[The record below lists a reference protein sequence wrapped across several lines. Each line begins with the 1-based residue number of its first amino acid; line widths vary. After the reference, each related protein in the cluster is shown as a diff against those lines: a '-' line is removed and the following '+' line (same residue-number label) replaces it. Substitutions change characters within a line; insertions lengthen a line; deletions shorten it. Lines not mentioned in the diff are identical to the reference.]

1 MNAPAKPTHRKR
13 RIAAD
18 EAHAWA
24 RNLRLRNPYAKLI
37 LSMLTLYVN
46 GDGNSFVSLAQL
58 AEDCEFAP
66 ETVRRRLMWLESI
79 GALVRMPQWR
89 DDSGRLNSEG
99 RGRRTTDE
107 IRLMFDADPETI
119 EAAAAGKTEAVE
131 ETSTSEPAEISHSPT
146 EVANAGP
153 SEQLA
158 PPLATHLDS
167 SCGGGLISEPEPE
180 QERIPPTPQEGG
192 EWQHAQSWKEF
203 EEAYR
208 EPILRQTQARQVWQA
223 LTEAERTLATK
234 AAHGY
239 VIYRN
244 RQRKPPN
251 VLGAHIFLKER
262 DGWPAFAVL
271 VEPEGKPIPALV
283 FEPEGSEVWRATN
296 VMRAI
301 AGFNRLQAL
310 PSAQGSGLKL
320 PPLSPSYLALAQF
333 ADDNPDHWVMVKKGT
348 QMCGAWREFLSIDVR
363 QIVVGTMV
371 KELNGKT
378 YNDWPVKELGL
389 LVPCLWPPRKDGS
402 LSEPESAQ
410 DTDTDLKRTATQ
422 Q

>member
-1 MNAPAKPTHRKR
+1 MNTPAPKHRKR

-18 EAHAWA
+18 EAHSWA
-24 RNLRLRNPYAKLI
+24 RNLRLGDSHAKHI
-37 LSMLTLYVN
+37 LTALTLYVN
-46 GDGNSFVSLAQL
+46 GDGTCFVSIDQL
-58 AEDCEFAP
+58 AADTELGSD
-66 ETVRRRLMWLESI
+66 TVRRRMGWLEQTA
-79 GALVRMPQWR
+79 GAIVRLSQWI
-89 DDSGRLNSEG
+89 DPDGRRNAEG
-99 RGRRTTDE
+99 RGRRTSDE
-107 IRLMFDADPETI
+107 IRLLLDLDADDI
-119 EAAAAGKTEAVE
+119 EAHLNASADPSSQPGA
-131 ETSTSEPAEISHSPT
+131 STQVDPSQQPGANDATPAP
-146 EVANAGP
+146 
-153 SEQLA
+153 A
-158 PPLATHLDS
+158 PPLALGQPSDS
-167 SCGGGLISEPEPE
+167 GQGLISEPEPEPE

-402 LSEPESAQ
+402 LSEPESAH